1 MRSERTREQ
10 ICADLEALAHED
22 AFIYSLATIAWN
34 DLFFDLAEAA
44 DINWREQLSFQ
55 EITFLAGLMVKHP
68 LRLQKPTAEDLQRQ
82 ITRAYVLFEELHS
95 TYLRP
100 FVNHMIDIRER
111 VRSDG
116 LSREEGK
123 RELFGSGSAMTEP
136 IFYSDSGAYDFQ
148 YRTLAPKRY
157 QNDREWL
164 EAHKGINAED
174 GASIVHAIKNA
185 REVPQTPPLHDLDAF
200 LDEVL
205 KVFCISAADL
215 PDHNPTDV
223 DAFFKAFSLQPG
235 EVNTTL
241 TEPGQY
247 NRLDSHPLIK
257 LDSGDYF
264 IPVQFNLARSIYESP
279 SYWMLA
285 DHSYCDTA
293 SAHRGDATE
302 AMTAE
307 MLTAVFG
314 AENVHRGV
322 ELRRGRR
329 TVGEIDV
336 LAKLGRKA
344 LMVQCKSKRLTEMSR
359 RGDSEQLAVDFAAAV
374 QDAYDQG
381 RDCRKLL
388 RDPAVTA
395 FTADGIPADSDFDD
409 AFIACVVSDH
419 YPSLTHQVHVYL
431 TRESD
436 DPFPIALSVFDLEVI
451 CHYLRDPFDLM
462 YYIRQRTGLAEYFHA
477 TEEISLL
484 AYHLKHKLYSIPGAG
499 LVTVDPGMAGLFDAN
514 YPAAR
519 GEHPESEAATRL
531 FHEWKNDHYEQLVR
545 DLKDS
550 GEPSFVDAVFMLFDF
565 SSDAIDGLFAQILE
579 AKRKTTGDGAKHS
592 VAVSDIAAAAGIS
605 FVTRASDHVQLGQDN
620 FLYAQRKK
628 YQTRTREWLGL
639 GSLGASERLAEVVVY
654 NRDPWEYDAD
664 LEEATRKY
672 LGSGTVKRLIPK
684 VGRNDPCSCGSGIKF
699 KRCHGR

>member
-1 MRSERTREQ
+1 MMPERTREQ
-10 ICADLEALAHED
+10 ICTDLEALAHED
-22 AFIYSLATIAWN
+22 AFIYSLATIVLH
-34 DLFFDLAEAA
+34 DQFFDPAETA
-44 DINWREQLSFQ
+44 DINWRERLNYQ

-68 LRLQKPTAEDLQRQ
+68 IRLQKPTAQDLQRQ
-82 ITRAYVLFEELHS
+82 IANVRVLFEELHS
-95 TYLRP
+95 MYLP
-100 FVNHMIDIRER
+100 PLVNHMIDIVER

-116 LSREEGK
+116 LSREEGE
-123 RELFGSGSAMTEP
+123 RELFGSGSVMTEK

-148 YRTLAPKRY
+148 YWTLAPNRY
-157 QNDREWL
+157 QNDQEWL

-174 GASIVHAIKNA
+174 GASIVRAIKNA
-185 REVPQTPPLHDLDAF
+185 CEVPQTLPLHDLDAS

-205 KVFCISAADL
+205 KIFCISAADL
-215 PDHNPTDV
+215 TDHNPTKV
-223 DAFFKAFSLQPG
+223 DAFFAAFSLQPG
-235 EVNTTL
+235 EVNTKL

-247 NRLDSHPLIK
+247 NQLDSHPLIR
-257 LDSGDYF
+257 LDTGDYF
-264 IPVQFNLARSIYESP
+264 IPVHFNLARSIYESP
-279 SYWMLA
+279 FYWMLA
-285 DHSYCDTA
+285 DHSYRDTA

-322 ELRRGRR
+322 ELRRGHR

-344 LMVQCKSKRLTEMSR
+344 LIVQCKSKKLTEMSR
-359 RGDSEQLAVDFAAAV
+359 RGDNEQLAADFTAAV

-381 RDCRKLL
+381 RNCRELL

-395 FTADGIPADSDFDD
+395 FAADGTPVDSDFDD

-431 TRESD
+431 TRPTD
-436 DPFPIALSVFDLEVI
+436 DPYPIALSVFDLEVI
-451 CHYLRDPFDLM
+451 CHYLRDPFEFM
-462 YYIRQRTGLAEYFHA
+462 YYVRQRTGLAEYFRA
-477 TEEISLL
+477 DEENSLL
-484 AYHLKHKLYSIPGAG
+484 AYHLKHKLYSSPGAD
-499 LVTVDPGMAGLFDAN
+499 LVIVDHGMAQLVDAN

-519 GEHPESEAATRL
+519 GEHPETEAATRL

-565 SSDAIDGLFAQILE
+565 SGDAIDGLFAQILE
-579 AKRKTTGDGAKHS
+579 TKRKTTGDGARHS
-592 VAVSDIAAAAGIS
+592 VAIESGDGAGIS
-605 FVTRASDHVQLGQDN
+605 FVTRASSHVQLGQDN
-620 FLYAQRKK
+620 FRYAQRKK
-628 YQTRTREWLGL
+628 YQTKTREWLGL
-639 GSLGASERLAEVVVY
+639 GSLGASERLAEVVIY
-654 NRDPWEYDAD
+654 NRDPWKYDAN

-672 LGSGTVKRLIPK
+672 LRTGTTKRLTPK